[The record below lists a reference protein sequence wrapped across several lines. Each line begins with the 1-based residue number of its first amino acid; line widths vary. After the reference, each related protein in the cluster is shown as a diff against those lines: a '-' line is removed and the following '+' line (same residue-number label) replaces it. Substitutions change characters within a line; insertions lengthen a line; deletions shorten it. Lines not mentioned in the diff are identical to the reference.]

1 MSILFEITLKQGVD
15 VLRWGN
21 NDDEDILVVAP
32 WCFLI
37 AQKSHDDI
45 FGDHIEARRRC
56 FEMEF
61 NDLFDSPRPG
71 LFVFCER
78 VREEASHWVRLH
90 EDALKGNFK
99 HRQKR
104 SEVAWPKIP
113 SDFDE
118 WALSKKRRTQGK

>member
-1 MSILFEITLKQGVD
+1 MKINACFSVCVKRHQRT
-15 VLRWGN
+15 N
-21 NDDEDILVVAP
+21 NVME
-32 WCFLI
+32 
-37 AQKSHDDI
+37 
-45 FGDHIEARRRC
+45 RYNR
-56 FEMEF
+56 EF

-78 VREEASHWVRLH
+78 VQEEALRWVRTH

-104 SEVAWPKIP
+104 SDVSWPDIP

-118 WALSKKRRTQGK
+118 WAPPKKRRTQGA

>member
-45 FGDHIEARRRC
+45 FGDHIEAKRRC

-71 LFVFCER
+71 LFVFYER
-78 VREEASHWVRLH
+78 VQEEALRWVRLH
-90 EDALKGNFK
+90 VEGEFQA
-99 HRQKR
+99 
-104 SEVAWPKIP
+104 PT
-113 SDFDE
+113 
-118 WALSKKRRTQGK
+118 KKERGGLARNSLQF

>member
-1 MSILFEITLKQGVD
+1 MSIFFELTLKQGVD

-21 NDDEDILVVAP
+21 NEDEDILVVAP

-71 LFVFCER
+71 LFVQRREGLR
-78 VREEASHWVRLH
+78 VH
-90 EDALKGNFK
+90 DNT
-99 HRQKR
+99 R
-104 SEVAWPKIP
+104 SFQ
-113 SDFDE
+113 SMTF
-118 WALSKKRRTQGK
+118 LLTRR